1 MGLAVQSGLYVEKII
16 LLFFLPR
23 CRDGSR
29 VHNLIIANF
38 MPSIVRL
45 SFCELFV
52 FVAVRSVFRHIGV
65 CNRLGPCVE
74 KIWFFCSFCKLRT
87 EFLFVVSLWMHCVR
101 ECLCPIE
108 LYGYGDPV
116 RFVHWEN
123 QTFLIS
129 LYYSVPGAFHLLF
142 KKQTQTNYTG
152 P

>member
-1 MGLAVQSGLYVEKII
+1 MLYSVIWVWLSNRVCMSRK
-16 LLFFLPR
+16 LFFCFFLPR

-65 CNRLGPCVE
+65 CNRLGPCVG
-74 KIWFFCSFCKLRT
+74 KILFFCSFCKLRT
-87 EFLFVVSLWMHCVR
+87 EFLFVVFLWMHCVR
-101 ECLCPIE
+101 ECLCSIE
-108 LYGYGDPV
+108 LYGCGDPV
-116 RFVHWEN
+116 RFVRWEN

-129 LYYSVPGAFHLLF
+129 YSQKFLGYLEAL
-142 KKQTQTNYTG
+142 
-152 P
+152 

>member
-74 KIWFFCSFCKLRT
+74 KICFFVHFVNYAPSFSSWSFC
-87 EFLFVVSLWMHCVR
+87 ECIAFVNACVLLNCTGM
-101 ECLCPIE
+101 ETQSGLCIE
-108 LYGYGDPV
+108 KIKH
-116 RFVHWEN
+116 F
-123 QTFLIS
+123 
-129 LYYSVPGAFHLLF
+129 
-142 KKQTQTNYTG
+142 
-152 P
+152 